1 MNSLDTIPVGTKVKV
16 KRISKDASVKRRLLD
31 MGVVPGV
38 IVEVIGKAPLGDPI
52 EILLRGYKLTLR
64 KSEASNIFIE

>member
-1 MNSLDTIPVGTKVKV
+1 MKSLNEMPLGSKTTVVS
-16 KRISKDASVKRRLLD
+16 ISKEASVRRRLMD

-38 IVEVIGKAPLGDPI
+38 EVEIKGRAPLGDPI

-64 KSEASNIFIE
+64 KNEASNIFVK